1 MEEVQALSSSTHN
14 SNGVNQSRSLF
25 KLDPFL
31 DSNGVLR
38 VGGRLSRSKLNSN
51 EAHPVVLP
59 KTSNITEA
67 VVIWSHEA
75 VGHGGKGLTLNNLRK
90 NGIWVLS
97 ANAVVRRI
105 IHKCVTSRKLRG
117 KLGDQ
122 KMSDLPKER
131 CCEAAPFT
139 HCGVGMFGPFTIR
152 ERRSDPKRYC
162 ALFTCFASRA
172 VHIEVTCTM
181 ETDSFIQALRRFIAR
196 QGKVRSIR
204 SDNGTNFVG
213 TDSELRKALEE
224 MNQEQIRDYLLQNG
238 TDWIT
243 WYKNPPGASHMGGV
257 WERQIQSAR
266 NILAALL
273 KTHGQSLNDEGLRT
287 LVAETEA
294 IINSRPLTV
303 ESLSDVNSEIPLS
316 PSNLL
321 TMKSDVIMPPPGVF
335 NRPDLYSRRRW
346 RRVQHIA
353 GEFWS
358 RWRKEFLQSLQA
370 RQKWNISKRNFQ
382 VGNVVLLKEDIGR
395 NKWPMAR
402 NVSTEPDSCGI
413 VRSAQLKVIDISN
426 KNIKLFRRPISKIV
440 LLVENE
446 HGSISNEGSHVM

>member
-1 MEEVQALSSSTHN
+1 MPD
-14 SNGVNQSRSLF
+14 F
-25 KLDPFL
+25 
-31 DSNGVLR
+31 
-38 VGGRLSRSKLNSN
+38 
-51 EAHPVVLP
+51 
-59 KTSNITEA
+59 
-67 VVIWSHEA
+67 
-75 VGHGGKGLTLNNLRK
+75 
-90 NGIWVLS
+90 
-97 ANAVVRRI
+97 
-105 IHKCVTSRKLRG
+105 
-117 KLGDQ
+117 
-122 KMSDLPKER
+122 PKER

-139 HCGVGMFGPFTIR
+139 HCGVDMFGPFTIR
-152 ERRSDPKRYC
+152 ERRSDFKRYC

-181 ETDSFIQALRRFIAR
+181 ETDFFIQALRRFIAR
-196 QGKVRSIR
+196 RGKVRSIR
-204 SDNGTNFVG
+204 SDNGINFVG

-257 WERQIQSAR
+257 WERQIQTAR

-273 KTHGQSLNDEGLRT
+273 KTHGHSLNDEGLRT

-335 NRPDLYSRRRW
+335 NRPDLYPCRRW

-358 RWRKEFLQSLQA
+358 HWRKEFLQSLQA

-382 VGNVVLLKEDIGR
+382 VGDVVLLKENIGR

-402 NVSTEPDSCGI
+402 IVSTEPDSCGI
-413 VRSAQLKVIDISN
+413 VRSVQL
-426 KNIKLFRRPISKIV
+426 R
-440 LLVENE
+440 
-446 HGSISNEGSHVM
+446 